1 MIKIISPPAKL
12 HNVLESLH
20 IPALIVVVWLDFKS
34 PAVKRFYR
42 AFKLCL
48 HLCSWRPLRSQTNC
62 TNCTTSVSRNAQAY
76 GQCQYKT
83 CWIFFSVLAWI
94 SKTRSSWLNC
104 ALRDDEAVYWISIG
118 HCEAVTIGNWWYW
131 VRRGHLCLYILHKVE
146 IWTGVT
152 NALRTDWQTLK
163 DRATQLLIK
172 YKSGALVTQY
182 TK

>member
-104 ALRDDEAVYWISIG
+104 AWRDEAVYWVSIG
-118 HCEAVTIGNWWYW
+118 HCEAVSVGDWWYW
-131 VRRGHLCLYILHKVE
+131 VRRGHSCLYILHKVE
-146 IWTGVT
+146 IWPGVT
-152 NALRTDWQTLK
+152 DAWKNDWLTHRLWK
-163 DRATQLLIK
+163 IGLLSSLQSIRVEL
-172 YKSGALVTQY
+172 S
-182 TK
+182 